1 MMGCQISGSREARS
15 VFCSH
20 SMRQIAVNTLHQAIR
35 ELKGGLWGNSEG
47 GGVVRGVM
55 SGHIMLSLDQPK
67 EAMSLIIHWVSV
79 VYIREE
85 GEGIGGGL
93 STATEDS
100 LWKMA
105 QLASQDGDVIRV

>member
-1 MMGCQISGSREARS
+1 MPCDDGMSNIRLSWGPLSFLLTQYATNSRK
-15 VFCSH
+15 H
-20 SMRQIAVNTLHQAIR
+20 STPGDPKAERGFVGKL
-35 ELKGGLWGNSEG
+35 GGWG
-47 GGVVRGVM
+47 